1 MVIYNSADSDNLIQ
15 ALSTNIKTAK
25 AVFDKVKQGTQ
36 HLSSVID
43 SGTLSGSAYRAGQSL
58 FQTYIIPM
66 IQKLDSA
73 IDDIQSDLDNY
84 KKAEQHVRA
93 LDSHLDENYLKGMLN
108 NTNQMIRLIEQKIQE
123 DKKVM
128 EKLANLHFDELV
140 KGLQEIPGLEQQL
153 DNMKQLKYDYEK
165 KIQALQTFAS
175 STNSLFTDS
184 LQAFKYALQ
193 GVDIINQSKA
203 SVDGTITFPAGADM
217 SWSSKLQNEK
227 FSSNLIKETKTK
239 ADKIEVKW
247 TVINGAGEQY
257 PLIYVNGKLD
267 KEKTSN
273 ARWAMQKMGWA
284 NFKKLAP
291 EVLAELLCINDVKT
305 LLDPN
310 SSFAQDGM
318 SLFSILLTYFPAS
331 KAVKLAKAMEAT
343 KMLKAGGNTLVDLEK
358 ISKVAGL
365 TESETKAFGKVI
377 SSENLANVG
386 KAKIPSGVVGAS
398 ERFSESAIGD
408 YVKTMG
414 ANYTQKDIN
423 ELTKLTTHNANSNT
437 ALLGKFEQNSVKSY
451 EQIAYENGF
460 TYFDAGNNG
469 WSAMANVNPQLAYDV
484 NEQFL
489 KEQIQSGKEFVLSNN
504 PDEAMKL
511 YNSSI
516 LKGKQPPSYSLE
528 MKLLKDSGY
537 IWKNYGDGFWKA
549 VKK

>member
-25 AVFDKVKQGTQ
+25 EVFDKVKQGTQ

-58 FQTYIIPM
+58 FQTYITPM

-73 IDDIQSDLDNY
+73 IDDIQSDLDSY

-153 DNMKQLKYDYEK
+153 ENMKQLKHDYEK

-227 FSSNLIKETKTK
+227 FSSTLIKETKTK

-247 TVINGAGEQY
+247 TALNGAGEQY

-267 KEKTSN
+267 KEKTSD
-273 ARWAMQKMGWA
+273 ARWAMTKMGWA
-284 NFKKLAP
+284 NFKKMSP
-291 EVLAELLCINDVKT
+291 EVLAELLCINDFKT
-305 LLDPN
+305 LLDPK
-310 SSFAQDGM
+310 SSFAENGM
-318 SLFSILLTYFPAS
+318 SLFSILLTFVPET
-331 KAVKLAKAMEAT
+331 KAVELVKAMKAA
-343 KMLKAGGNTLVDLEK
+343 KMLETGGETLVDLEK

-365 TESETKAFGKVI
+365 TESETKAFSKVI
-377 SSENLANVG
+377 SSENLAKVG
-386 KAKIPSGVVGAS
+386 KVKLPPAVVKTS

-408 YVKTMG
+408 YAKTMS
-414 ANYTQKDIN
+414 ANYTQKNIDD
-423 ELTKLTTHNANSNT
+423 LTKLTTHNGSSNT
-437 ALLGKFEQNSVKSY
+437 ALLGKYTKDSVTSY

-460 TYFDAGNNG
+460 TYFDAGNQG
-469 WSAMANVNPQLAYDV
+469 WADIANVNPQLAYDV
-484 NEQFL
+484 NAQFL
-489 KEQIQSGKEFVLSNN
+489 KEQIQNGKEFVLSDN
-504 PDEAMKL
+504 PDEAMNL
-511 YNSSI
+511 F
-516 LKGKQPPSYSLE
+516 KQLGDKAPSYSKE
-528 MKLLKDSGY
+528 MEQLREAGYSWVKDGE
-537 IWKNYGDGFWKA
+537 FWRAIK
-549 VKK
+549 

>member
-239 ADKIEVKW
+239 ADKISASDIEEQEVA
-247 TVINGAGEQY
+247 NM
-257 PLIYVNGKLD
+257 
-267 KEKTSN
+267 N
-273 ARWAMQKMGWA
+273 A
-284 NFKKLAP
+284 
-291 EVLAELLCINDVKT
+291 
-305 LLDPN
+305 
-310 SSFAQDGM
+310 
-318 SLFSILLTYFPAS
+318 
-331 KAVKLAKAMEAT
+331 
-343 KMLKAGGNTLVDLEK
+343 
-358 ISKVAGL
+358 
-365 TESETKAFGKVI
+365 ETKAQ
-377 SSENLANVG
+377 L
-386 KAKIPSGVVGAS
+386 
-398 ERFSESAIGD
+398 
-408 YVKTMG
+408 
-414 ANYTQKDIN
+414 
-423 ELTKLTTHNANSNT
+423 
-437 ALLGKFEQNSVKSY
+437 
-451 EQIAYENGF
+451 EQIALATGLTLAQVIAMYAKASKKMAIKGGEIIHNVWDFISDEFGKLSPENRINATDKISTVVVSYDYGGA
-460 TYFDAGNNG
+460 TYSVAYVINETTNQLIKQISGNSYIPLISYFG
-469 WSAMANVNPQLAYDV
+469 GSSPLVDDGTSDERIKVAI
-484 NEQFL
+484 
-489 KEQIQSGKEFVLSNN
+489 KRIQVALG
-504 PDEAMKL
+504 
-511 YNSSI
+511 I
-516 LKGKQPPSYSLE
+516 SYSSAAEVYETMKSTVSSTFSGEEYLHKLE
-528 MKLLKDSGY
+528 LEKLKAEKEAELRAQENQINSH
-537 IWKNYGDGFWKA
+537 WNGDNTIKP
-549 VKK
+549 

>member
-84 KKAEQHVRA
+84 KKAEQHVRT

-153 DNMKQLKYDYEK
+153 DNMKQLKHDYEK

-239 ADKIEVKW
+239 ADKISASDIEEQEVANMNAETKAQLEQIALA
-247 TVINGAGEQY
+247 TGLTLAQVIA
-257 PLIYVNGKLD
+257 IYAK
-267 KEKTSN
+267 
-273 ARWAMQKMGWA
+273 
-284 NFKKLAP
+284 
-291 EVLAELLCINDVKT
+291 
-305 LLDPN
+305 
-310 SSFAQDGM
+310 
-318 SLFSILLTYFPAS
+318 AS
-331 KAVKLAKAMEAT
+331 KAMAVK
-343 KMLKAGGNTLVDLEK
+343 GGEIIHNVWDFISGEFEK
-358 ISKVAGL
+358 L
-365 TESETKAFGKVI
+365 
-377 SSENLANVG
+377 SSENRVKDRDVIKTIIYYTNQGNLKVIYNETQNIVLSTSGGNFMDNLANFNG
-386 KAKIPSGVVGAS
+386 ISGTAEETKGN
-398 ERFSESAIGD
+398 D
-408 YVKTMG
+408 YVYQDET
-414 ANYTQKDIN
+414 AIKDPIS
-423 ELTKLTTHNANSNT
+423 KGQSNRFGY
-437 ALLGKFEQNSVKSY
+437 AERGKNVIDNLL
-451 EQIAYENGF
+451 
-460 TYFDAGNNG
+460 
-469 WSAMANVNPQLAYDV
+469 SAMS
-484 NEQFL
+484 F
-489 KEQIQSGKEFVLSNN
+489 
-504 PDEAMKL
+504 
-511 YNSSI
+511 
-516 LKGKQPPSYSLE
+516 
-528 MKLLKDSGY
+528 KDSYHSEEQDSMTGQEY
-537 IWKNYGDGFWKA
+537 LDKVTKEKEKKRQEEAIKA
-549 VKK
+549 QQKISGGGNPATLGS

>member
-93 LDSHLDENYLKGMLN
+93 LGSHLDENYLKGMLN

-239 ADKIEVKW
+239 AEKIEVKW
-247 TVINGAGEQY
+247 TAINGAGEQY

-267 KEKTSN
+267 KEKTSD
-273 ARWAMQKMGWA
+273 ARWAMNKMGWA
-284 NFKKLAP
+284 NFKKMAP
-291 EVLAELLCINDVKT
+291 EVLAELLCINDFKT
-305 LLDPN
+305 LLDPK
-310 SSFAQDGM
+310 SSFAENGM

-377 SSENLANVG
+377 SSENLANV
-386 KAKIPSGVVGAS
+386 AKIPSGVVGAS

-414 ANYTQKDIN
+414 TNYTQKDIN

-484 NEQFL
+484 NAQFL
-489 KEQIQSGKEFVLSNN
+489 KEQIQNGKEFVLSDN
-504 PDEAMKL
+504 PDEAMNL
-511 YNSSI
+511 F
-516 LKGKQPPSYSLE
+516 KQLGDKAPSYSKE
-528 MKLLKDSGY
+528 MEQLREAGYSWVKD
-537 IWKNYGDGFWKA
+537 GDFWRAIK
-549 VKK
+549 

>member
-15 ALSTNIKTAK
+15 ALSANIKTAK

-108 NTNQMIRLIEQKIQE
+108 NTNQMIQLIEQKIQE

-247 TVINGAGEQY
+247 TAINGAGEQY

-267 KEKTSN
+267 KEKTAN

-484 NEQFL
+484 NAQFL
-489 KEQIQSGKEFVLSNN
+489 KEQIQNGKEFVLSDN
-504 PDEAMKL
+504 PDEAMNL
-511 YNSSI
+511 F
-516 LKGKQPPSYSLE
+516 KQLGDKAPSYSKE
-528 MKLLKDSGY
+528 MEQLTEPSRL
-537 IWKNYGDGFWKA
+537 
-549 VKK
+549 

>member
-1 MVIYNSADSDNLIQ
+1 
-15 ALSTNIKTAK
+15 
-25 AVFDKVKQGTQ
+25 
-36 HLSSVID
+36 
-43 SGTLSGSAYRAGQSL
+43 
-58 FQTYIIPM
+58 
-66 IQKLDSA
+66 
-73 IDDIQSDLDNY
+73 
-84 KKAEQHVRA
+84 
-93 LDSHLDENYLKGMLN
+93 
-108 NTNQMIRLIEQKIQE
+108 
-123 DKKVM
+123 
-128 EKLANLHFDELV
+128 
-140 KGLQEIPGLEQQL
+140 
-153 DNMKQLKYDYEK
+153 
-165 KIQALQTFAS
+165 
-175 STNSLFTDS
+175 
-184 LQAFKYALQ
+184 
-193 GVDIINQSKA
+193 
-203 SVDGTITFPAGADM
+203 M

-377 SSENLANVG
+377 SSENLANV
-386 KAKIPSGVVGAS
+386 AKINLPSGVVGTS

-408 YVKTMG
+408 YAKTMG

-469 WSAMANVNPQLAYDV
+469 WSAMANVNTQLAYDV

-489 KEQIQSGKEFVLSNN
+489 KEQIQSGKKFVLLQNPNKALEEYLKFGNN
-504 PDEAMKL
+504 STSYAKEMEQLRKAGYHFKP
-511 YNSSI
+511 NSS
-516 LKGKQPPSYSLE
+516 
-528 MKLLKDSGY
+528 
-537 IWKNYGDGFWKA
+537 GFWEA
-549 VKK
+549 VK

>member
-84 KKAEQHVRA
+84 KKAEQHVRS

-239 ADKIEVKW
+239 ADKISASDIEEQEIANMNAETKAQLEQIALA
-247 TVINGAGEQY
+247 TGLTLAQVI
-257 PLIYVNGKLD
+257 
-267 KEKTSN
+267 
-273 ARWAMQKMGWA
+273 AMYAK
-284 NFKKLAP
+284 
-291 EVLAELLCINDVKT
+291 
-305 LLDPN
+305 
-310 SSFAQDGM
+310 
-318 SLFSILLTYFPAS
+318 AS
-331 KAVKLAKAMEAT
+331 KAMAVK
-343 KMLKAGGNTLVDLEK
+343 GGEIIHNVWDFISGEFNKIKHDNHISDTDIIKTITTSYVDP
-358 ISKVAGL
+358 S
-365 TESETKAFGKVI
+365 
-377 SSENLANVG
+377 
-386 KAKIPSGVVGAS
+386 SGVQHGVT
-398 ERFSESAIGD
+398 F
-408 YVKTMG
+408 V
-414 ANYTQKDIN
+414 IN
-423 ELTKLTTHNANSNT
+423 ETTGEIISQKSWGLNGEIQNIIFKFGGPQIKKTSEKYAIKSPSIQKLQKYQSNSKGQGMG
-437 ALLGKFEQNSVKSY
+437 LIELGKIIDRAKSINASLSMSEVNSTGKEYQESLKKA
-451 EQIAYENGF
+451 EEE
-460 TYFDAGNNG
+460 
-469 WSAMANVNPQLAYDV
+469 MRRK
-484 NEQFL
+484 
-489 KEQIQSGKEFVLSNN
+489 KEQQERERHIKEMQNISNGG
-504 PDEAMKL
+504 P
-511 YNSSI
+511 
-516 LKGKQPPSYSLE
+516 
-528 MKLLKDSGY
+528 GY
-537 IWKNYGDGFWKA
+537 FA
-549 VKK
+549 H